1 MKQTINNFSTLTS
14 FFYLYSSPPTL
25 NLLADKNAVF
35 GSSSVWAQE
44 VCHWVNLQSLLLHIC
59 HSLRKY
65 YPRKIHQHNTS
76 APKYTAHLACKRVK
90 ETNEMQKVIYTE
102 VSKWVTKL
110 YPITEFGIPL
120 GVHFYGFLQWFF
132 KREMLS

>member
-14 FFYLYSSPPTL
+14 FFYLYSSPPPPLICWLIKTL
-25 NLLADKNAVF
+25 FLVLHLCGLKKYVI
-35 GSSSVWAQE
+35 E
-44 VCHWVNLQSLLLHIC
+44 LIYSLLLHIC

-76 APKYTAHLACKRVK
+76 APKYPAHLACKRVK

-102 VSKWVTKL
+102 VSK
-110 YPITEFGIPL
+110 
-120 GVHFYGFLQWFF
+120 
-132 KREMLS
+132 